1 MKRENII
8 WKDYKNLEIKWCGS
22 RISIYSKENRM
33 NDFDFCD
40 SYDYSAYVEAFEQG
54 VDDVDF
60 PDDIGQDMSEYEI
73 NIIPGEGDWSD
84 VFDLGDEEDEDGDYS
99 DCE

>member
-1 MKRENII
+1 M
-8 WKDYKNLEIKWCGS
+8 D
-22 RISIYSKENRM
+22 
-33 NDFDFCD
+33 DFEFPD

-54 VDDVDF
+54 VDDVEF
-60 PDDIGQDMSEYEI
+60 HGDIGQDMSEYEI

-84 VFDLGDEEDEDGDYS
+84 VFDLGDEDEDEDEDGDYS

>member
-1 MKRENII
+1 
-8 WKDYKNLEIKWCGS
+8 
-22 RISIYSKENRM
+22 M

-40 SYDYSAYVEAFEQG
+40 SYDYSAYVEAFEKG

-60 PDDIGQDMSEYEI
+60 PDDIGQDMSEYEGDLT
-73 NIIPGEGDWSD
+73 PGEGDYSD
-84 VFDLGDEEDEDGDYS
+84 IFDPGDEIVDEDGDYS